1 MWTGACVGPNL
12 IFGHAFSHKE
22 SYVLVNTETS
32 KHPVDVADEH
42 FHSPRS
48 ACANWPPVAA
58 LCSLR
63 LPPVGEPTTLKIL
76 PRDLPPR
83 LGGRR
88 WSPLEI
94 LDLRHFSSVDLRP
107 LLEDETQV
115 WSRLLSWDYSGSAEM
130 ILRYVDA
137 KILPGY
143 AAVDRG
149 RVFGYSFFVY
159 EGNKGVIGDLF
170 VVNGNRLPNAR
181 EVELKLLT
189 HVIETLQQ
197 SPGIHRVEAQLLAHE
212 ANSVARPFLETGFQ
226 RHPRLFMKLALG
238 TSTPPKVPT
247 HPDVDIRPW
256 AESDYQPSAAV
267 ITAAYRGHVDAQIN
281 DQYHTL
287 SGSLRFLNNIV
298 RFPGCG
304 VFDAESS
311 YVALDRKAKSLI
323 GLILCSRV
331 RKDVGHVTQVC
342 VLPEYRSRGI
352 GEALLAATEG
362 NLRKRNFALLS
373 LTVTEGNSRAVALYQ
388 RLNFES
394 KRIFDAFVWEG

>member
-1 MWTGACVGPNL
+1 MA
-12 IFGHAFSHKE
+12 A
-22 SYVLVNTETS
+22 
-32 KHPVDVADEH
+32 A
-42 FHSPRS
+42 
-48 ACANWPPVAA
+48 ACALWR
-58 LCSLR
+58 SF
-63 LPPVGEPTTLKIL
+63 
-76 PRDLPPR
+76 
-83 LGGRR
+83 
-88 WSPLEI
+88 LEI
-94 LDLRHFSSVDLRP
+94 LDLRHFSSLDLRP
-107 LLEDETQV
+107 LLEDETQL
-115 WSRLLSWDYSGSAEM
+115 WSSLLSWDYSGSTEM

-159 EGNKGVIGDLF
+159 EGNKGVIGDLY
-170 VVNGNRLPNAR
+170 VLNGNRLPNAR
-181 EVELKLLT
+181 QVELKLLT

-212 ANSVARPFLETGFQ
+212 ANVVSRPFLETGFQ
-226 RHPRLFMKLALG
+226 RHPRLFMTLTLG
-238 TSTPPKVPT
+238 DAASGKVPT
-247 HPDVDIRPW
+247 HPEVEIRPW
-256 AESDYQPSAAV
+256 TDSDYQPSAAV

-311 YVALDRKAKSLI
+311 FVALDRKAKSMI
-323 GLILCSRV
+323 ALILCSRV

-352 GEALLAATEG
+352 GESLLAANVG
-362 NLRKRNFALLS
+362 NLVKRNFSLLS
-373 LTVTEGNSRAVALYQ
+373 LTVTEANARAVALYR
-388 RLNFES
+388 RLNFDT
-394 KRIFDAFVWEG
+394 KRVFDAFVWQG

>member
-1 MWTGACVGPNL
+1 M
-12 IFGHAFSHKE
+12 
-22 SYVLVNTETS
+22 
-32 KHPVDVADEH
+32 
-42 FHSPRS
+42 
-48 ACANWPPVAA
+48 
-58 LCSLR
+58 
-63 LPPVGEPTTLKIL
+63 
-76 PRDLPPR
+76 
-83 LGGRR
+83 
-88 WSPLEI
+88 EI
-94 LDLRHFSSVDLRP
+94 LDLRHFSSLDLRP
-107 LLEDETQV
+107 LLDDETQL
-115 WSRLLSWDYSGSAEM
+115 WSRQLSWDYSGSAEM

-159 EGNKGVIGDLF
+159 EGSKGVIGDLY
-170 VVNGNRLPNAR
+170 VTNGNRLPNAR
-181 EVELKLLT
+181 EVEMKLLT

-212 ANSVARPFLETGFQ
+212 ANSVSRPFTETGFQ
-226 RHPRLFMKLALG
+226 RHPRLFMTLPLGNAASEKVLA
-238 TSTPPKVPT
+238 
-247 HPDVDIRPW
+247 HPEVEIRPW
-256 AESDYQPSAAV
+256 TDADYQPSAAV
-267 ITAAYRGHVDAQIN
+267 ITAAYRSHVDAQIN

-311 YVALDRKAKSLI
+311 FVALDHRAKSLI

-331 RKDVGHVTQVC
+331 RHDVGHVTQVC
-342 VLPEYRSRGI
+342 VLPEYRSRRI
-352 GEALLAATEG
+352 GESLMAATER
-362 NLRKRNFALLS
+362 NLRKRKFAMLS
-373 LTVTEGNSRAVALYQ
+373 LTVTEANARAVALYR

>member
-1 MWTGACVGPNL
+1 M
-12 IFGHAFSHKE
+12 
-22 SYVLVNTETS
+22 
-32 KHPVDVADEH
+32 
-42 FHSPRS
+42 
-48 ACANWPPVAA
+48 
-58 LCSLR
+58 
-63 LPPVGEPTTLKIL
+63 
-76 PRDLPPR
+76 
-83 LGGRR
+83 
-88 WSPLEI
+88 EI

-107 LLEDETQV
+107 LLEDETQL

-159 EGNKGVIGDLF
+159 EGSKGVIGDLY
-170 VVNGNRLPNAR
+170 VINGTRLPNAR

-212 ANSVARPFLETGFQ
+212 ANSVSRPFLETGFQ
-226 RHPRLFMKLALG
+226 RHPRLFMTLPLG
-238 TSTPPKVPT
+238 KAASEKVPA
-247 HPDVDIRPW
+247 HPEVEIRPW
-256 AESDYQPSAAV
+256 TDGDYQPSAAV

-311 YVALDRKAKSLI
+311 FVALDRKAKKPDRTDPVFARPQRCWPRHSGLRAAGVSLARNW
-323 GLILCSRV
+323 RV
-331 RKDVGHVTQVC
+331 VDGGHGGQSAEAKL
-342 VLPEYRSRGI
+342 LP
-352 GEALLAATEG
+352 
-362 NLRKRNFALLS
+362 
-373 LTVTEGNSRAVALYQ
+373 AVADGDGSERSGRGALPPA
-388 RLNFES
+388 
-394 KRIFDAFVWEG
+394 AFRVEEDF